1 MHQYCKDKRKTLSI
15 RTNITTCIIIND
27 VSNLKQTQTP
37 NDVKFS
43 PSVYVVWYSA
53 RYFLD
58 NVNAYIHFC
67 PFLKYL
73 DAIVVSKRQ
82 QLKSVSQI

>member
-1 MHQYCKDKRKTLSI
+1 MHKCISTAKTKEKTLSI

-27 VSNLKQTQTP
+27 VSNLKQTQNP
-37 NDVKFS
+37 NDVKVQ
-43 PSVYVVWYSA
+43 SVGLYALRYSA

-82 QLKSVSQI
+82 Q